1 LVLAWGT
8 NLTYA
13 KIALRSPSRWITF
26 GSHAASECPKVIREL
41 KNRLLSRPLSRAAS
55 KPSFGGFII
64 TLLFPIF
71 TGILAY
77 DWLPNEYYDA
87 RRHELLASH
96 WDCDGN
102 GHCGDINDAWM
113 DKKTGGC
120 SIELILRDTGNPKQS
135 VWHPSICFM
144 RSSVASSL
152 RI

>member
-1 LVLAWGT
+1 VACGT
-8 NLTYA
+8 
-13 KIALRSPSRWITF
+13 PF
-26 GSHAASECPKVIREL
+26 GSLGTVICSKKACADETRLCSGSRRRTDTRLCKDCVAVTFALDHIWFAPASECPKVIREL

-96 WDCDGN
+96 SHG
-102 GHCGDINDAWM
+102 
-113 DKKTGGC
+113 
-120 SIELILRDTGNPKQS
+120 
-135 VWHPSICFM
+135 
-144 RSSVASSL
+144 
-152 RI
+152 